1 MKKRVKSEHLH
12 VTTAI
17 HKDLLSWF
25 YCILQDDIKISS
37 YLKHHILYCG
47 IVAVV
52 SGSNSLLL
60 LSQNQSQN
68 TVIDNEL
75 YVICEG

>member
-17 HKDLLSWF
+17 HKRFTLLV
-25 YCILQDDIKISS
+25 YCILQDDVKISS
-37 YLKHHILYCG
+37 CLKHYILYCG

-52 SGSNSLLL
+52 SVSNSLLL
-60 LSQNQSQN
+60 LSQNHSRN
-68 TVIDNEL
+68 TVIDDEL
-75 YVICEG
+75 YVKCEG